1 MQWALRLNTAKC
13 LKMNRLFFI
22 IVLLL
27 SLPVLSQERK
37 SFLGK
42 VVSGEMVIEDV
53 FVINKGTGEETKT
66 NSKGE
71 FLILAK
77 NGDKLV
83 VYGTKTDVREF
94 AINDLS
100 FKEQPYV
107 VSVEIKGYE
116 LQEVVV
122 EGSTVTSES
131 LGLVPKDQKRY
142 TPAERKLYNAGDF
155 KPVMLLGLI
164 AGSMPLDPVI
174 NAINGR
180 TKRLKK
186 LVALEKQEKLLVETG
201 DLYTVD
207 EIMNELKIPN
217 EHINGFLYFVAEN
230 KEFAEYVNA
239 KNETMAKFF
248 MTGLAPKYLLLIKDE

>member
-1 MQWALRLNTAKC
+1 MQWALHLNTAKC

-53 FVINKGTGEETKT
+53 FVINKSTGEETKT

-77 NGDKLV
+77 NGDNLV

-107 VSVEIKGYE
+107 VSVDIKGYE

-122 EGSTVTSES
+122 EGSTITSES
-131 LGLVPKDQKRY
+131 LGLVPKNQKQY
-142 TPAERKLYNAGDF
+142 TPAERKVFTATEGTDAIF
-155 KPVMLLGLI
+155 
-164 AGSMPLDPVI
+164 
-174 NAINGR
+174 NAISGR
-180 TKRLKK
+180 TKMLKK
-186 LVALEKQEKLLVETG
+186 AAETEKKEGVMETLNGMYTDTEIVEQFNIPSDYVRAFIFYAAEDKGITKALKGKNDSLVK
-201 DLYTVD
+201 
-207 EIMNELKIPN
+207 
-217 EHINGFLYFVAEN
+217 
-230 KEFAEYVNA
+230 
-239 KNETMAKFF
+239 
-248 MTGLAPKYLLLIKDE
+248 LLLIDLAKKYLVAIKDVK

>member
-1 MQWALRLNTAKC
+1 
-13 LKMNRLFFI
+13 MNKFLFI
-22 IVLLL
+22 LILLL
-27 SLPVLSQERK
+27 SLPAVSQERK

-131 LGLVPKDQKRY
+131 LGLVPKGQKQY
-142 TPAERKLYNAGDF
+142 TPAERKLYTATEGTDAIF
-155 KPVMLLGLI
+155 
-164 AGSMPLDPVI
+164 
-174 NAINGR
+174 NAISGR
-180 TKRLKK
+180 TKMLKK
-186 LVALEKQEKLLVETG
+186 AADTERKEGLIEVLNGLFTDTELTEQFNIPADNVRAFIFYAAEDGGIAKAIKGNNESLVKLLMI
-201 DLYTVD
+201 DL
-207 EIMNELKIPN
+207 
-217 EHINGFLYFVAEN
+217 
-230 KEFAEYVNA
+230 A
-239 KNETMAKFF
+239 K
-248 MTGLAPKYLLLIKDE
+248 KYLIAIKDDK